1 MLVQIHLPPNCI
13 RLREADFA
21 KHPLKIKTELMIALI
36 KKFDTSL
43 HRAAPFLLSA
53 GAILLLG
60 ILIYWRTLTIF
71 YAPYSLIATP
81 KPTPAWAATL
91 FSLRWFVVVFSAFL
105 FCLFLYI
112 EIRLHTLTNIFR
124 FLLTH
129 RVWSVITLVV
139 LTLVGRSYFFLPGR
153 LALGDNSNVAFNIWA
168 MRYWIETG
176 NGGVF
181 WSNYA
186 LMGSPFSQFHLSLY
200 YYFGGLIDLLIRDP
214 YLSNKIVGMIAHIA
228 MTYSMFIYVRHLTR
242 SIWSGLFSAAIWS
255 TAFFH
260 YHHFIGVGT
269 IVASLVIAFLP
280 LQLYWFET
288 SLGRGV
294 FTRSRAMLALTIGV
308 QIWAHQLYGMWG
320 VAFLLAY
327 IVVRVTSRYLPL
339 PYRRTSDGG
348 GWVGVKEIFITTLW
362 SGIGVLI
369 GIYKI
374 LPVIAEGSLVGV
386 SNLFASRFEMP
397 IIKLQQILT
406 FNDSFLNPDWQGG
419 YIGPVLLI
427 ISIVGVML
435 VIINRASRFSGLVA
449 WFAITAILSF
459 APYYAPDLFDRFWQ
473 NIPLGEFV
481 YAVKTPGRYL
491 FFFEFAVTALC
502 GVAIKQLSAGLM
514 HFNHEWHE
522 YTNLTNKK
530 NKKYSHHSPIR
541 LIRDG
546 VFLFRI
552 KRPRAVR
559 GWISTVSI
567 FGGAM
572 IMIYMIYLS
581 LIVNSLIPDS
591 WTSQTPKRGEALAWI
606 KQNGDGTSRVIDVV
620 SQWSVWQAYEVAAYS
635 GQPSYFNHKE
645 EAQASLQSALTLID
659 WLKRD
664 LKAGQ
669 IQPATLNLVYL
680 LDARYILGHKANI
693 SNFAPA
699 FQDELYSVWLAPHSI
714 IVASDRLTSTRD
726 SDSLETIFA
735 DMKIDSERNVIN
747 GIPVKD
753 RDAPPLK
760 IDSPL
765 RVSVIAHE
773 LQPQYAKITFDLNAE
788 AYVQLGYSY
797 YPYLNVLLDGK
808 KVEAFP
814 TSLQL
819 IALKVPAGKHTIE
832 LVPYLSSIR
841 IVSLLIGLVATLFS
855 LLVVFFRD

>member
-1 MLVQIHLPPNCI
+1 MLIL
-13 RLREADFA
+13 LKKWDA
-21 KHPLKIKTELMIALI
+21 PLQ
-36 KKFDTSL
+36 
-43 HRAAPFLLSA
+43 RAAPFLIGA
-53 GAILLLG
+53 GAILSLV

-91 FSLRWFVVVFSAFL
+91 FSLRWVVVVFSTFL
-105 FCLFLYI
+105 FCLFFYI
-112 EIRLHTLTNIFR
+112 EVRLRTLTNIFR

-129 RVWSVITLVV
+129 RLWSVITLIA
-139 LTLVGRSYFFLPGR
+139 LTLIGRSYFFLPGR
-153 LALGDNSNVAFNIWA
+153 LALGDNSNVTFNIWA
-168 MRYWIETG
+168 MRHWIETG
-176 NGGVF
+176 NAGVF

-242 SIWSGLFSAAIWS
+242 SIWSGLFSAAVWS
-255 TAFFH
+255 AAFFH

-269 IVASLVIAFLP
+269 IVSSLVIAFLP
-280 LQLYWFET
+280 LQLYWLET
-288 SLGRGV
+288 SLGRGA
-294 FTRSRAMLALTIGV
+294 FTRDRAMLALTIGA
-308 QIWAHQLYGMWG
+308 QIWAHQLYGMWA

-327 IVVRVTSRYLPL
+327 VVVRVVATPDRSVYN
-339 PYRRTSDGG
+339 SA
-348 GWVGVKEIFITTLW
+348 GVKFSKTCQVWCKEIGLVTLW
-362 SGIGVLI
+362 SSIGVLI

-419 YIGPVLLI
+419 YIGLVLLI
-427 ISIVGVML
+427 ISLIGVTLIVV
-435 VIINRASRFSGLVA
+435 NRASRFSGLVA
-449 WFAITAILSF
+449 WFAITGILSF
-459 APYYAPDLFDRFWQ
+459 APYYAPDLFDRLFQ

-502 GVAIKQLSAGLM
+502 GVALKQILIQPRLTWFTESFITNVTNL
-514 HFNHEWHE
+514 
-522 YTNLTNKK
+522 TNLTNKT
-530 NKKYSHHSPIR
+530 KKIRVIR
-541 LIRDG
+541 LFESFVIKARKSIQ
-546 VFLFRI
+546 L
-552 KRPRAVR
+552 KRPHV
-559 GWISTVSI
+559 WISTASI
-567 FGGAM
+567 FGGAL
-572 IMIYMIYLS
+572 IMSYMIYLS

-620 SQWSVWQAYEVAAYS
+620 SQWSVWQAYEVAAYT

-645 EAQASLQSALTLID
+645 EAQASLQTALTLID

-669 IQPATLNLVYL
+669 IQPATLNLAYL
-680 LDARYILGHKANI
+680 LDARYILGHKVNI
-693 SNFAPA
+693 GNFAPA
-699 FQDELYSVWLAPHSI
+699 FQDELYNVWLAPHSI
-714 IVASDRLTSTRD
+714 IVASDRLTPTRD
-726 SDSLETIFA
+726 SDSLDSIFA
-735 DMKIDSERNVIN
+735 DIKIDSERNVIN
-747 GIPVKD
+747 SIPVKD

-765 RVSVIAHE
+765 RVSVIAHD

-788 AYVQLGYSY
+788 AYVQLSYSY

-819 IALKVPAGKHTIE
+819 IALKVPAGRHTVE

-855 LLVVFFRD
+855 LLVVCFRD

>member
-1 MLVQIHLPPNCI
+1 MN
-13 RLREADFA
+13 A
-21 KHPLKIKTELMIALI
+21 ELMIALV

-43 HRAAPFLLSA
+43 QRAAPFLIGA
-53 GAILLLG
+53 GAILSLA
-60 ILIYWRTLTIF
+60 ILIYWRTMTIF

-105 FCLFLYI
+105 FCVFFYI
-112 EIRLHTLTNIFR
+112 EIRLRSLTNIFR

-129 RVWSVITLVV
+129 RAWSVITLVA
-139 LTLVGRSYFFLPGR
+139 LTLIGRSYFFLPGR
-153 LALGDNSNVAFNIWA
+153 LALGDNSNVTFNIWA

-176 NGGVF
+176 NAGVF

-214 YLSNKIVGMIAHIA
+214 YLSNKIVGMFAHIV

-242 SIWSGLFSAAIWS
+242 SIWSGLFSAALWS
-255 TAFFH
+255 AAFFH

-269 IVASLVIAFLP
+269 IVSSLVIAFFP
-280 LQLYWFET
+280 LQLYWLET
-288 SLGRGV
+288 SLGRGT
-294 FTRSRAMLALTIGV
+294 FTRDRAMLALTIGV
-308 QIWAHQLYGMWG
+308 SIWAHQLYGMWA

-327 IVVRVTSRYLPL
+327 VVARVIKKPAFSKKAGFYH
-339 PYRRTSDGG
+339 D
-348 GWVGVKEIFITTLW
+348 GVKEIFITTLW
-362 SGIGVLI
+362 ASIGVMI

-374 LPVIAEGSLVGV
+374 LPVVAEGSLVGV
-386 SNLFASRFEMP
+386 SNLFATRFEMP

-427 ISIVGVML
+427 VSVVGVTF
-435 VIINRASRFSGLVA
+435 VVINRAWRYSGLVA
-449 WFAITAILSF
+449 WFAITATLSF

-502 GVAIKQLSAGLM
+502 GVALKQLLIQLALWDLM
-514 HFNHEWHE
+514 RFQSVIPSEAR
-522 YTNLTNKK
+522 NLSDSLRDSSSRYALLGMTL
-530 NKKYSHHSPIR
+530 SRFPIKIRR
-541 LIRDG
+541 L
-546 VFLFRI
+546 FQL
-552 KRPRAVR
+552 KHPRAVR
-559 GWISTVSI
+559 GWLSTVSI
-567 FGGAM
+567 FGGAL

-591 WTSQTPKRGEALAWI
+591 WTSQSGDRRAAFNWI
-606 KQNGDGTSRVIDVV
+606 EQNGDSVSRVMDVV
-620 SQWSVWQAYEVAAYS
+620 GDWSVWQAYEVAAYT

-645 EAQASLQSALTLID
+645 EAQASLPTALALID

-664 LKAGQ
+664 LNAGQ
-669 IQPATLNLVYL
+669 IQPATLNLAYL
-680 LDARYILGHKANI
+680 LDARYILGHKGSI
-693 SNFAPA
+693 TNFAPA

-726 SDSLETIFA
+726 SESLESILA
-735 DMKIDSERNVIN
+735 NIKIDSERNIIN

-753 RDAPPLK
+753 KDASPLQ

-765 RVSVIAHE
+765 KVSVIAHE

-788 AYVQLGYSY
+788 AYVQLAYSY

-819 IALKVPAGKHTIE
+819 IALKVPTGRHTIE

-855 LLVVFFRD
+855 LLVAARLPKFPKLRKSG

>member
-1 MLVQIHLPPNCI
+1 MH
-13 RLREADFA
+13 
-21 KHPLKIKTELMIALI
+21 TLI
-36 KKFDTSL
+36 KKLDTSL
-43 HRAAPFLLSA
+43 QRAAPFLIGA
-53 GAILLLG
+53 GAVLSIV

-91 FSLRWFVVVFSAFL
+91 FSLRWFVVAFSAFL
-105 FCLFLYI
+105 FCLLLYI
-112 EIRLHTLTNIFR
+112 EVRVHTLTNIFR

-129 RVWSVITLVV
+129 RAWSVVTLVA
-139 LTLVGRSYFFLPGR
+139 LTLIGRSYFFLPGR
-153 LALGDNSNVAFNIWA
+153 LALGDNSNVTFNIWA

-176 NGGVF
+176 NAGVF

-242 SIWSGLFSAAIWS
+242 SIWAGLFSAAIWS
-255 TAFFH
+255 AAFFH

-269 IVASLVIAFLP
+269 IVASLFIAFLP

-288 SLGRGV
+288 SLGRGM
-294 FTRSRAMLALTIGV
+294 FARDRAMLALTIGV

-327 IVVRVTSRYLPL
+327 VVVRIASRYLPL

-348 GWVGVKEIFITTLW
+348 GWVGVKEIFLTTLW
-362 SGIGVLI
+362 TSVSVLI

-427 ISIVGVML
+427 VSVVGITFV
-435 VIINRASRFSGLVA
+435 VINRARRYSGLVA
-449 WFAITAILSF
+449 WFAITGILSF
-459 APYYAPDLFDRFWQ
+459 APYYAPDLFDRLFQ

-502 GVAIKQLSAGLM
+502 GVALKQLADL
-514 HFNHEWHE
+514 H
-522 YTNLTNKK
+522 
-530 NKKYSHHSPIR
+530 
-541 LIRDG
+541 
-546 VFLFRI
+546 
-552 KRPRAVR
+552 PRVAR
-559 GWISTVSI
+559 GWFSTVSI

-606 KQNGDGTSRVIDVV
+606 QQNGDGTSRVIDDV
-620 SQWSVWQAYEVAAYS
+620 SGWSVWQAYEVAAYS
-635 GQPSYFNHKE
+635 GQPSFFNHKE
-645 EAQASLQSALTLID
+645 EAQASLQTALTLID

-680 LDARYILGHKANI
+680 LDARYILGHKSSITN
-693 SNFAPA
+693 SAPA
-699 FQDELYSVWLAPHSI
+699 FQDELYNVWLAPHSI
-714 IVASDRLTSTRD
+714 IVASDRLTSTRE
-726 SDSLETIFA
+726 SESLESIFA
-735 DMKIDSERNVIN
+735 DIKIDSERNVIN

-753 RDAPPLK
+753 SIAPPLQ

-765 RVSVIAHE
+765 RVSVIAHD
-773 LQPQYAKITFDLNAE
+773 LQPQYAKITFDLTTD
-788 AYVQLGYSY
+788 AYIQLGYSY

-819 IALKVPAGKHTIE
+819 IALKVPAGRHTVE

-855 LLVVFFRD
+855 LLVAARPPSSYRTRRSCVDFGSLSRIVA